1 LRVVFIQPID
11 SFGTR
16 RQRDVLAIP
25 RFIEDLLDVECD
37 ERPVFE
43 DQDESHGSPFGAFH
57 RYINRGAMSAPT
69 NTAETGTARNNLKFR
84 AFKSL
89 WARRRISWRNM
100 NSADN
105 RRPLADE
112 VSNGR

>member
-1 LRVVFIQPID
+1 M
-11 SFGTR
+11 
-16 RQRDVLAIP
+16 RQRTIHL
-25 RFIEDLLDVECD
+25 
-37 ERPVFE
+37 
-43 DQDESHGSPFGAFH
+43 DESLGHEFGEAFVHRETHGRSDA
-57 RYINRGAMSAPT
+57 S
-69 NTAETGTARNNLKFR
+69 GTARNNLKFR